1 MKRFSPI
8 KKTRAYETVIEQL
21 RYSVEQGW
29 YKPGD
34 KLPSER
40 ELSEQLSISRNVVR
54 EALSILQTSRIIEVR
69 PGIGAF
75 LVDSDIDVILEQIM
89 EVITDEDSEVQLID
103 LLELRQGIEAIAIY
117 AATEKADENDLQE
130 INNALSALEKEVSN
144 GNLGAEE
151 DLDFHMTIGKVSKN
165 KMVIDIL
172 NLISEQ
178 ILEALEETRNKLIEE
193 KKVEQFIG
201 DHRRIYEA
209 IVSGDAIE
217 ARNLMWS
224 KLQRTIDFHR
234 ELSEGKHV

>member
-1 MKRFSPI
+1 MKKFSPI

-21 RYSVEQGW
+21 HYSIEKGW

-89 EVITDEDSEVQLID
+89 EVITDENSEVQLID

-130 INNALSALEKEVSN
+130 INNALSALEKEVSK

-151 DLDFHMTIGKVSKN
+151 DLNFHMTIGKVSKN

>member
-69 PGIGAF
+69 PGIGAS

-117 AATEKADENDLQE
+117 AATEKADKND
-130 INNALSALEKEVSN
+130 
-144 GNLGAEE
+144 
-151 DLDFHMTIGKVSKN
+151 
-165 KMVIDIL
+165 
-172 NLISEQ
+172 
-178 ILEALEETRNKLIEE
+178 
-193 KKVEQFIG
+193 
-201 DHRRIYEA
+201 
-209 IVSGDAIE
+209 
-217 ARNLMWS
+217 
-224 KLQRTIDFHR
+224 
-234 ELSEGKHV
+234 

>member
-151 DLDFHMTIGKVSKN
+151 DLNFHMTIGKVSKN